1 MNKILSRLKDQL
13 ANLWKKGAFYIVLG
27 NFATKFVTFFGS
39 IVLAKHLL
47 SKSDYGLL
55 GYIENLYSFPA
66 VFAGLGLSLS
76 LLRYS
81 ILSDEMGKKYAYYKF
96 AVKWS
101 FIFNIILVI
110 IMHIFNVFYKRSG
123 FENANSLL
131 FILILGLPFYQLT
144 NDSLMNERALFNNKN
159 YAGFSFI
166 SATLIVLG
174 KVIGAYSAEITGVIL
189 SVLFVNIFTGIFLFL
204 FEKRKY
210 FTNVDVIPLTR
221 DEKGIAVKYG
231 VQYMITNSLWA
242 MFMLVDVFM
251 IGRILQDKLKL
262 ADYKVAYVF
271 PGNIAIISA
280 AIAIFVTPY
289 FVKNENDNAWVKRN
303 YKKIF
308 SVNALLIGVIALI
321 LYALTPIIIK
331 VCYGSQYMNV
341 VSLMRLLLIPCF
353 INCGLRVITAN
364 ALSAMGEVR
373 YNLGI
378 SFVGFILEII
388 LDLLLIPACG
398 LTGVVIAASIT
409 YSIMTI
415 LLFIIFNKKYKI
427 I

>member
-1 MNKILSRLKDQL
+1 MNKILSRLRGQL
-13 ANLWKKGAFYIVLG
+13 ANLWKKGAFYIIVG

-81 ILSDEMGKKYAYYKF
+81 ILSDKMGKKYAYYKF

-101 FIFNIILVI
+101 FLFNVILVI
-110 IMHIFNVFYKRSG
+110 IMYVFNVFYKRSG

-144 NDSLMNERALFNNKN
+144 NDSLMNERALFNNRN

-166 SATLIVLG
+166 SATLIVIG

-189 SVLFVNIFTGIFLFL
+189 SVLFVNIFTGIFLLL

-210 FTNVDVIPLTR
+210 FANVDLIPLTR

-251 IGRILQDKLKL
+251 IGRILQDKLLL

-289 FVKNENDNAWVKRN
+289 FVKNENDNAWIKRN

-308 SVNALLIGVIALI
+308 SVNALVIGIIALI
-321 LYALTPIIIK
+321 LYAVTPIIIK

-378 SFVGFILEII
+378 SFVGLVLEIV
-388 LDLLLIPACG
+388 LDLLLIPNYG
-398 LTGVVIAASIT
+398 LIGVVIAASIT

>member
-1 MNKILSRLKDQL
+1 MNKILSRLRGQL
-13 ANLWKKGAFYIVLG
+13 ANLWKKGAFYIVVG

-81 ILSDEMGKKYAYYKF
+81 ILSDKMGKKYAYYTF

-101 FIFNIILVI
+101 FLFNIILVI
-110 IMHIFNVFYKRSG
+110 IMYVFNVFYKRSG

-144 NDSLMNERALFNNKN
+144 NDSLMNERALFNNRN

-189 SVLFVNIFTGIFLFL
+189 SVLFVNIFTGIFLLL

-210 FTNVDVIPLTR
+210 FANVDLIPLTR

-251 IGRILQDKLKL
+251 IGRILQDKLLL

-289 FVKNENDNAWVKRN
+289 FVKNENDNAWIKRN

-308 SVNALLIGVIALI
+308 SVNALVIGIIALI
-321 LYALTPIIIK
+321 LYAVTPIIIK

-378 SFVGFILEII
+378 SFVGLVLEII
-388 LDLLLIPACG
+388 LDLLLIPNYG
-398 LTGVVIAASIT
+398 LIGVVIAASIT

>member
-1 MNKILSRLKDQL
+1 MNKILSRLRGQL
-13 ANLWKKGAFYIVLG
+13 ANLWKKGAFYIVVG

-81 ILSDEMGKKYAYYKF
+81 ILSDKMGKKYAYYTF

-101 FIFNIILVI
+101 FLFNIILVI
-110 IMHIFNVFYKRSG
+110 IMYVFNVFYKRSG

-144 NDSLMNERALFNNKN
+144 NDSLMNERALFNNRN

-189 SVLFVNIFTGIFLFL
+189 SVLFVNIFTGIFLLL

-210 FTNVDVIPLTR
+210 FANVDLIPLTR

-251 IGRILQDKLKL
+251 IGRILQDKLLL

-289 FVKNENDNAWVKRN
+289 FVKNENDNAWIKRN

-308 SVNALLIGVIALI
+308 SVNALVIGIIALI
-321 LYALTPIIIK
+321 LYAVTPIIIK

-378 SFVGFILEII
+378 SFVGLVLEIV
-388 LDLLLIPACG
+388 LDLLLIPNYG
-398 LTGVVIAASIT
+398 LIGVVIAASIT

>member
-1 MNKILSRLKDQL
+1 MNKILSRLRGQL
-13 ANLWKKGAFYIVLG
+13 ANLWKKGAFYIIVG

-81 ILSDEMGKKYAYYKF
+81 ILSDKMGKKYAYYKF

-101 FIFNIILVI
+101 FLFNVILAI
-110 IMHIFNVFYKRSG
+110 IMYVFNVFYKRSG

-144 NDSLMNERALFNNKN
+144 NDSLMNERALFNNRN

-166 SATLIVLG
+166 SATLIVIG

-189 SVLFVNIFTGIFLFL
+189 SVLFVNIFTGIFLLL

-210 FTNVDVIPLTR
+210 FANVDLIPLTR

-251 IGRILQDKLKL
+251 IGRILQDKLLL

-289 FVKNENDNAWVKRN
+289 FVKNENDNAWIKRN

-308 SVNALLIGVIALI
+308 SVNALVIGIIALI
-321 LYALTPIIIK
+321 LYAVTPIIIK

-378 SFVGFILEII
+378 SFVGLVLEII
-388 LDLLLIPACG
+388 LDLLLIPNYG
-398 LTGVVIAASIT
+398 LIGVVIAASIT